1 MTRGDAMGGSHAH
14 DLAGYEGADGMF
26 EMVDAV
32 IGVMCVGGG
41 DAGGGGD
48 GVDNDAV
55 MVLTIATLKPPTC
68 HPRHTS
74 SPIECMLLHASSA
87 AARPTSL

>member
-26 EMVDAV
+26 EVVDAV
-32 IGVMCVGGG
+32 IDVMFGG
-41 DAGGGGD
+41 DGGGGGD

-55 MVLTIATLKPPTC
+55 MVLTIATLCWRP
-68 HPRHTS
+68 
-74 SPIECMLLHASSA
+74 SA
-87 AARPTSL
+87 NVANCIQLE

>member
-1 MTRGDAMGGSHAH
+1 
-14 DLAGYEGADGMF
+14 MF
-26 EMVDAV
+26 EVVDAV
-32 IGVMCVGGG
+32 IGVMFGG
-41 DAGGGGD
+41 DGGGGGD

-55 MVLTIATLKPPTC
+55 MVLTIATLQPPTC